1 MVRAG
6 SIGVA
11 LSLLG
16 VEFVPRSGAG
26 ASPAAETFGDEV
38 ALATV
43 QAKFRFVVDE
53 VTRTFPSPCLPFPYL
68 TFP

>member
-1 MVRAG
+1 M
-6 SIGVA
+6 
-11 LSLLG
+11 LLPCYVLG
-16 VEFVPRSGAG
+16 FLTRVSPG

-53 VTRTFPSPCLPFPYL
+53 VTRTFPYPCLPFPYL
-68 TFP
+68 PFP